1 MPFMKTPM
9 MLLAAAVIAMTSGC
23 IALAVGAAAGV
34 GTYAYVEG
42 IMKTTVEASLDRTW
56 DAANKSVEQL
66 QFSVKS
72 SSKDALQAKLVA
84 RESDKTDVKIYLER
98 KGDNLTEVSVR
109 VGVFGDEAQSRL
121 ILDKIKQNL

>member
-1 MPFMKTPM
+1 MSFMKTPM

-42 IMKTTVEASLDRTW
+42 IMKTTLEANLDRTW
-56 DAANKSVEQL
+56 DATQKSVEQL
-66 QFSVKS
+66 QFTVKS

-84 RESDKTDVKIYLER
+84 REANNTDVKIYLER
-98 KGDNLTEVSVR
+98 KGDNLTEVSIR